1 MARRLQEYTISNGA
15 RAMSYTITRRTLLA
29 VATTAMLAAAL
40 VPFTASHADSLAR
53 VDVYDRTAGRALP
66 VYLQHGRRYVAGQP
80 GNEYAVRIRNC
91 SNRRLLAVVS
101 VDGVNAVTGESAS
114 PDQSGYVIE
123 PGGYVNIQG
132 WRKDLSRTAA
142 FYFSDPAD
150 SYAARTGRPNDLG
163 VIGVALFQERRVKRQ
178 AWLSREDRSQA
189 SGAPERDE
197 AESAAEAK
205 ASRAAGNT
213 AAAPEM
219 QQPSLGTGHGRGEYS
234 PVEQVEFVRASSRP
248 DEMIAIR
255 YERRETLVAMG
266 VIPEP
271 RYSFQNRHPDPFP
284 GVTGFVPD
292 P

>member
-1 MARRLQEYTISNGA
+1 MPAVYSYANTANGDEV
-15 RAMSYTITRRTLLA
+15 MSQTITRRTLLA
-29 VATTAMLAAAL
+29 LATATALAIAIAPL
-40 VPFTASHADSLAR
+40 AVSRADSLAR
-53 VDVYDRTAGRALP
+53 VDIYDRSTGEALHE
-66 VYLQHGRRYVAGQP
+66 YRHHGRRYVVGQP

-91 SNRRLLAVVS
+91 SDRRLLAVLS

-114 PDQSGYVIE
+114 PDQSGYVLE

-163 VIGVALFQERRVKRQ
+163 VIGVALFRELPVERSGWLGNGSWSVTQESMNR
-178 AWLSREDRSQA
+178 A
-189 SGAPERDE
+189 E
-197 AESAAEAK
+197 AEADSAGVAK
-205 ASRAAGNT
+205 ESRAAGAT
-213 AAAPEM
+213 APAM
-219 QQPSLGTGHGRGEYS
+219 QQPSLGTGHGRGEFS
-234 PVEQVEFVRASSRP
+234 PVEQVEFERASSQP

-266 VIPEP
+266 VIPRRPHSLP
-271 RYSFQNRHPDPFP
+271 RRDPDPFP
-284 GVTGFVPD
+284 GALGFVPD